1 MENTHNNRTITIC
14 AKVTPNEK
22 LRYTKIAESHGISFS
37 EWIASIL
44 NMYQDGYGELKINPV
59 RENEL
64 LNEISNLKQKT
75 IQLQAILDLKNSII
89 ENGKK
94 GFHNPFK

>member
-1 MENTHNNRTITIC
+1 MEQSNNNRTITIC

-22 LRYTKIAESHGISFS
+22 IRYTKIAKSHGISIS

-64 LNEISNLKQKT
+64 LNEIANLKQKV
-75 IQLQAILDLKNSII
+75 IQLDAILDIKNSII
-89 ENGKK
+89 EIEKK
-94 GFHNPFK
+94 GFNKS